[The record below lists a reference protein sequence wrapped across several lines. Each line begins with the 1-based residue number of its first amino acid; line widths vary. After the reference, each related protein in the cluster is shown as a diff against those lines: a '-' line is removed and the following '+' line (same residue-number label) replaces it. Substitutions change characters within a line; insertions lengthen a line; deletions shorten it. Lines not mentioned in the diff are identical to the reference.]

1 MLNVNYEELCTI
13 IYKHY
18 FVLAKTQHNM
28 KEAFFFSSE
37 LRQLPRGMPLLRGTI
52 GAQIQF
58 LCLKSPTQ
66 GYLKLLL
73 SAFYFF

>member
-13 IYKHY
+13 IYKHS
-18 FVLAKTQHNM
+18 FVLAKKQHNM
-28 KEAFFFSSE
+28 KEALFFSSE
-37 LRQLPRGMPLLRGTI
+37 LRQLPGVMSLLRGTI

-58 LCLKSPTQ
+58 LCLKSPAQ
-66 GYLKLLL
+66 GYHKLLL